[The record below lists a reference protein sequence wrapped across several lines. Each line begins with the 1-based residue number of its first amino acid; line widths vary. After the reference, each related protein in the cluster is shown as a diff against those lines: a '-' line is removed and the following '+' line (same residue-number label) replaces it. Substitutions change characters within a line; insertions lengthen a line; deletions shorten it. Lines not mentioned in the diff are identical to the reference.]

1 MTTSGTTVARTPD
14 ATRCPDCRSLL
25 TGTEQCGACG
35 LHLQGP
41 PAVRLWALDVEL
53 LGLEDHREDLLAER
67 AGLLGQLRAS
77 RAGRAGT
84 AYAVT
89 PAPGTPA
96 PGTPAPGT
104 LTPGTPAATP
114 AAAPEWTPH
123 RVQNTLLS
131 LGGLLLAIAA
141 LVFTA
146 VTYERLGAGG
156 RAAVLLVLTALA
168 ALAAPRALRRG
179 LSATAETVT
188 AVALVLAALD
198 AYGLRK
204 LGLAGDSGP
213 LNYAA
218 GSAAVLSAAATGY
231 AFLVPVRLAGAAAV
245 VLAQLPVLLVLLQQ
259 EPAVATASL
268 WLAELAAADLVV
280 LAVLSA
286 RLRTHVRVVLV
297 ACTALVTGT
306 GLLLGAVADGSVG
319 LSALALLA
327 HAAVLVGAGA
337 LVRDPLPRLLLW
349 AAPVVV
355 LAKAAHDVAAPE
367 LTAVQSPLVLGAVA
381 LLTVQAAALL
391 PRASRTGPVAG
402 ALVVAGTAVVA
413 VGESALTGVLLPL
426 TWTWAPWTLAPGASA
441 RQAVGVGETWD
452 GSVVTTVVLA
462 AAAVTTGAAGLVLG
476 RVRQAVV
483 PAAALVAVAAVLLP
497 LGLALTFP
505 TALVVLLVVA
515 AALLAAGA
523 LAPAGTRE
531 GLLGAGSGIAVLAAA
546 WSLADRETTLVTV
559 GVAALLLT
567 GAASRSTGR
576 QALTATAAVL
586 ATGELAA
593 VGAARDL
600 APDQVGGLLLVAVA
614 ALLGLAAVL
623 DRIRA
628 LALEVVAVGAGLLA
642 VGLAAGDPGWL
653 SWVLAGCAL
662 AALAT
667 ALRPDRRAAA
677 VAGGLLLSASSWVRL
692 ADADVTAPEPYVL
705 PLAAVALVLGHLRR
719 RSAPAT
725 RSWPAYAPGLS
736 VLLLPSLLASFD
748 DDGLTR
754 ALLVGA
760 AALAVLLLGVRE
772 RLQAPLAIGAAVLA
786 VDALQLLG
794 PVAAALPRFVSIG
807 AAGTLLLV
815 VGATYEQ
822 RRREVSRLR
831 ASYDS
836 LA

>member
-1 MTTSGTTVARTPD
+1 MTTAGTTATRTPD
-14 ATRCPDCRSLL
+14 ATRCPDCRTLL
-25 TGTEQCGACG
+25 TGTDACPACG
-35 LHLQGP
+35 LLLQGP
-41 PAVRLWALDVEL
+41 PAVRLWELDVEL
-53 LGLEDHREDLLAER
+53 LGLEDRREDLLRER
-67 AGLLGQLRAS
+67 AGLLGRLRTS
-77 RAGRAGT
+77 RGERDRT

-89 PAPGTPA
+89 
-96 PGTPAPGT
+96 
-104 LTPGTPAATP
+104 AAP
-114 AAAPEWTPH
+114 AAAPAASPEWTPH

-131 LGGLLLAIAA
+131 LGGLLLAVAA

-179 LSATAETVT
+179 LTATAETLT

-204 LGLAGDSGP
+204 LGLAGATDP
-213 LNYAA
+213 LVYAA

-231 AFLVPVRLAGAAAV
+231 ARLVPARLAGAAAV
-245 VLAQLPVLLVLLQQ
+245 VLAQLPVPLVLVQQ
-259 EPAVATASL
+259 EPAAATASL
-268 WLAELAAADLVV
+268 WLAALAAADLGV
-280 LAVLSA
+280 LAVLSG
-286 RLRTHVRVVLV
+286 RIRSHVRVVLAV
-297 ACTALVTGT
+297 CTALVTGA
-306 GLLLGAVADGSVG
+306 GLLLGTVADGTVG

-337 LVRDPLPRLLLW
+337 LVRDQLLRLLLW

-355 LAKAAHDVAAPE
+355 LATAAHDLAAPE

-381 LLTVQAAALL
+381 LLAVQAAALL

-402 ALVVAGTAVVA
+402 ALVVAGAAVVA

-426 TWTWAPWTLAPGASA
+426 TWTSAPWTLAAGASA

-462 AAAVTTGAAGLVLG
+462 AAAVTTGAAGLALG

-483 PAAALVAVAAVLLP
+483 PAAVLAAVAVVLLP
-497 LGLALTFP
+497 LGLALAFP
-505 TALVVLLVVA
+505 AALVLLLVVA

-523 LAPAGTRE
+523 LIPVRNPE
-531 GLLGAGSGIAVLAAA
+531 LLLAAGSGIAVLAAA
-546 WSLADRETTLVTV
+546 WSLADRETTLLTV
-559 GVAALLLT
+559 GVAALLLAC
-567 GAASRSTGR
+567 AASRSTGSGRTAR
-576 QALTATAAVL
+576 QALTALAAVL

-600 APDQVGGLLLVAVA
+600 APDQVGGLLLLAVAV
-614 ALLGLAAVL
+614 LLGLAAVL
-623 DRIRA
+623 DRTRA
-628 LALEVVAVGAGLLA
+628 LALEVVAVGTALLA

-653 SWVLAGCAL
+653 SWVLAGCAV

-677 VAGGLLLSASSWVRL
+677 TAGGLLLSASSWVRL

-719 RSAPAT
+719 RSVPAT
-725 RSWPAYAPGLS
+725 RSWPAYGPGLS
-736 VLLLPSLLASFD
+736 LLLLPSLLASFD

-760 AALAVLLLGVRE
+760 AALAVLLLGARE